1 MCVSAAFCWRQG
13 GKKVSAPLSV
23 KRLRLAV
30 PLFSKATAAAESDAL
45 QNEQSTDAGAQDE
58 GDGGRGTGEGGPR
71 AGEEGSHDCSTGGRK
86 TERTGLKGSRE
97 NV

>member
-1 MCVSAAFCWRQG
+1 MCVSAASCWRQG

-58 GDGGRGTGEGGPR
+58 GDGGRGRAVQGPGR
-71 AGEEGSHDCSTGGRK
+71 KGATTAALGGGRQ
-86 TERTGLKGSRE
+86 RGRG
-97 NV
+97 